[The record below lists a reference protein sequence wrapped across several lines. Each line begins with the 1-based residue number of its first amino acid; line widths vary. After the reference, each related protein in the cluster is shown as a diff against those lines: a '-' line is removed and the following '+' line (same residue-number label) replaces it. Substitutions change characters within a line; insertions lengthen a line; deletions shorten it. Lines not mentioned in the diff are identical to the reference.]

1 MTVDNNTI
9 IQLVITIFSSGTV
22 AWFLKQ
28 QIESQKVEIT
38 TLKSSLDN
46 LERYVKIID
55 IDEFEKYVAMTK
67 KSTIMEISDI
77 AKQSI
82 RQAFENK
89 DFNKFIDEVLNRQFG
104 DKYMELL
111 VGAADST
118 LLFPDDEQDEHI
130 RQFFPHNY
138 DNLKELLQN
147 MKMEGYDIPEIEK
160 QNFAQIVKQMKTD
173 E

>member
-1 MTVDNNTI
+1 MDNNTI
-9 IQLVITIFSSGTV
+9 IQIVITVFCSGTV

-28 QIESQKVEIT
+28 QIESQKNEIT

-55 IDEFEKYVAMTK
+55 IDEFEKYVAMTN
-67 KSTIMEISDI
+67 KSTVMEMTDM

-82 RQAFENK
+82 RQAFESQN
-89 DFNKFIDEVLNRQFG
+89 FNKVIEETLSHQLG

-111 VGAADST
+111 VSAADST
-118 LLFPDDEQDEHI
+118 LIYPDNEQDEHI

-138 DNLKELLQN
+138 ENLKGLLEN
-147 MKMEGYDIPEIEK
+147 MKMEGYDIPEFEK
-160 QNFAQIVKQMKTD
+160 QNFSQIVKQLNTD
-173 E
+173 G